1 MAAGG
6 FKTFVAGETLDQ
18 DEINN
23 FLMQGMLVFADATAR
38 DAAITSPVEGQ
49 FAFLKSDD
57 KVYFY
62 DSSAWVEFVSGA
74 ETPVA
79 TGGTIYTD
87 TVSGVNYKYHA
98 FTASGDFVVTDPN
111 DALFHYIMVAGGGSG
126 GGGFASN
133 NAESGGGGGGGVIF
147 GSGTLAA
154 GTYPVVIGAG
164 GASSGYHGSDTT
176 FNGET
181 ASGGGPG
188 DDIEDGTGNMDGG
201 SGGGGIN
208 GGAGGSG
215 VDGQGRDG
223 GESTSLTEAGMGG
236 GFGGA
241 AFNRRASG
249 DGVYLGT
256 WLGAGNGYGL
266 AGLSFADG
274 WFAGG
279 GGGRGVENGGLG
291 TDSVYGENSTGT
303 DASANTG
310 GGGAGSYGNPGGNQ
324 QGSLGGSGIV
334 FVYYEVKA

>member
-1 MAAGG
+1 MAVTRMSRSSVSDYN
-6 FKTFVAGETLDQ
+6 KTNRLSG
-18 DEINN
+18 
-23 FLMQGMLVFADATAR
+23 
-38 DAAITSPVEGQ
+38 
-49 FAFLKSDD
+49 KSD
-57 KVYFY
+57 F
-62 DSSAWVEFVSGA
+62 
-74 ETPVA
+74 TPQA
-79 TGGTIYTD
+79 TGGTTYTD
-87 TVSGVNYKYHA
+87 TVSGVTYKYHV
-98 FTASGDFVVTDPN
+98 FTASGDFVVTNPHDG
-111 DALFHYIMVAGGGSG
+111 LFNYILIAGGGSG
-126 GGGFASN
+126 GGGFSSN

-147 GSGTLAA
+147 GSAKLTA

-181 ASGGGPG
+181 ALGGGPG

-223 GESTSLTEAGMGG
+223 GDSTGLTAAGFGG
-236 GFGGA
+236 GFGMAGQGTSKA
-241 AFNRRASG
+241 G

-256 WLGAGNGYGL
+256 WVGAGNGYGL

-279 GGGRGVENGGLG
+279 GGGRGDSNGGLG
-291 TDSVYGENSTGT
+291 TDSVYGANSTGT

-310 GGGAGSYGNPGGNQ
+310 GGGAGSYGNPGANQ

-334 FVYYEVKA
+334 FVYYEVIA